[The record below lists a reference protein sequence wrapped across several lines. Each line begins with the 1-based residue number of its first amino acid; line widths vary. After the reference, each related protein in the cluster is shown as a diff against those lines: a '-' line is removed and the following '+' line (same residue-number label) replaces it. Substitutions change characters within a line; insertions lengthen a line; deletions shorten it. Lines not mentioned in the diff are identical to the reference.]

1 MILYSFDIYIEII
14 GGRRPAVCDIQP
26 KTPDDVHWQKP
37 RGHSNKFAAF
47 SSKESLMVLALM
59 WNP

>member
-14 GGRRPAVCDIQP
+14 GGRRPAMCDIQP
-26 KTPDDVHWQKP
+26 KTPDDVHWQKL